1 MPQFPSSRVW
11 GDAPVATLAEY
22 FARLP
27 RPPAQPVIVPVP
39 ARPFPDA
46 LRDPDL
52 LPPPWRRSDVV
63 AGVWGI
69 VLLVGI
75 PSLLATLWRRLRRRR
90 AL

>member
-1 MPQFPSSRVW
+1 
-11 GDAPVATLAEY
+11 VATLAEY